1 MQRQFVQH
9 TTTETTNPIVVRLLA
24 ASVGSSA
31 PLDVGSTFPG
41 MVVNSGIRKTP
52 VSVLHYRACIEVK
65 RLGLVGD
72 EQVDLSVHGG
82 LEKAVYMYPVEHYEW
97 WRERRLE
104 AGVMGA
110 DDPLPFAA
118 MGENLTTSGLL
129 ETQLWVGDRILID
142 EVEFRVESPRNP
154 CYKFNAVMGYARAAK
169 HMMASGYSGVYLSVF
184 KTGFISAGS
193 SIQVIPGPRQ
203 ESISA
208 ILDRRRVRARREP

>member
-1 MQRQFVQH
+1 
-9 TTTETTNPIVVRLLA
+9 
-24 ASVGSSA
+24 
-31 PLDVGSTFPG
+31 

-52 VSVLHYRACIEVK
+52 VSLLQNRACIEVK
-65 RLGLVGD
+65 RLGLAGD

-82 LEKAVYMYPVEHYEW
+82 LEKAVYMYPAEHYEW

-104 AGVMGA
+104 AGVVGA
-110 DDPLPFAA
+110 DDPLPFAVV
-118 MGENLTTSGLL
+118 GENLTTSGLL

-154 CYKFNAVMGYARAAK
+154 CYKFNAVMGYTRAAK
-169 HMMASGYSGVYLSVF
+169 HMMASGYSGVYLSVS

-193 SIQVIPGPRQ
+193 AIQVIPGRRQ

>member
-1 MQRQFVQH
+1 M
-9 TTTETTNPIVVRLLA
+9 
-24 ASVGSSA
+24 
-31 PLDVGSTFPG
+31 DVGSTSQG
-41 MVVNSGIRKTP
+41 MVVNSGIRKIP
-52 VSVLHYRACIEVK
+52 VSSLHKQACIEVR

-104 AGVMGA
+104 AGVAGA

-118 MGENLTTSGLL
+118 VGENLTTCGLL
-129 ETQLWVGDRILID
+129 ETQLWVGDRILMGD
-142 EVEFRVESPRNP
+142 VEFRVESPRNP

-169 HMMASGYSGVYLSVF
+169 HMMMSGYSGVYLSVS

-193 SIQVIPGPRQ
+193 PIQVIPGRRQ

-208 ILDRRRVRARREP
+208 VLDLRRSRARREP

>member
-1 MQRQFVQH
+1 MQQQLAQH
-9 TTTETTNPIVVRLLA
+9 TTTEMTDPIAARLLA

-31 PLDVGSTFPG
+31 PLDVSNTSPG
-41 MVVNSGIRKTP
+41 MVVNSGIRKAP
-52 VSVLHYRACIEVK
+52 VSLLQDRACIEVK

-82 LEKAVYMYPVEHYEW
+82 LEKAVYMYPAEHYPW

-104 AGVMGA
+104 AGVVGA

-118 MGENLTTSGLL
+118 MGENLTTCGLL

-169 HMMASGYSGVYLSVF
+169 HMMASGYSGVYLSVS

-193 SIQVIPGPRQ
+193 SIQVIPGGRQ

-208 ILDRRRVRARREP
+208 ILDRRRIRVRRKP

>member
-1 MQRQFVQH
+1 MQQQLAH
-9 TTTETTNPIVVRLLA
+9 ATTETTNSIAARLLA
-24 ASVGSSA
+24 VSVGSSA
-31 PLDVGSTFPG
+31 PLDVSNTSPG

-52 VSVLHYRACIEVK
+52 VSILHNQTGIEVR

-104 AGVMGA
+104 AGVVGA
-110 DDPLPFAA
+110 DDPLSFAA
-118 MGENLTTSGLL
+118 VGENLTTCGLL
-129 ETQLWVGDRILID
+129 ETQLWVGDRIVMGD
-142 EVEFRVESPRNP
+142 VEFRVESPRNP
-154 CYKFNAVMGYARAAK
+154 CYKFNAVMGYVRAAK
-169 HMMASGYSGVYLSVF
+169 HMRMSGYSGVYLSVS

-193 SIQVIPGPRQ
+193 LIQVIPGRRQ

-208 ILDRRRVRARREP
+208 MLGLRRSRARREP